1 MLMASDDDLTQKALA
16 LAAAEWGGEVREGK
30 VMPIASALST
40 LVDDGKVSCSVDGVW
55 HVVVAEPK
63 QQERAV
69 KEIGANGLP
78 AYCPM
83 FYKAEKPRRGDVRE
97 VKKPMFGSYI
107 FAKCTDTNAN
117 FHKITSAR
125 GVQRLLRTSDGR
137 MGSIHDDVMVI
148 IRNREAISAREFE
161 DQKYRFGLT
170 GILWDFTPGEVVR
183 VSTGPF
189 AGFNVELTSA
199 VDEQG
204 RIAALVSLLGRA
216 TKSTFDARH
225 LEKL

>member
-1 MLMASDDDLTQKALA
+1 MLMLSNDLTEHALA
-16 LAAAEWGGEVREGK
+16 LAASTWGGEVQGGK
-30 VMPIASALST
+30 VMPIASALSA

-107 FAKCTDTNAN
+107 FAKCTDTNSN

-125 GVQRLLRTSDGR
+125 GVQRLLRSADGR
-137 MGSIHDDVMVI
+137 MGSIHDDAMII

-161 DQKYRFGLT
+161 EQKYRYGLT
-170 GILWDFTPGEVVR
+170 GMLWDFTPGEITR
-183 VSTGPF
+183 VSTGLPCRTHVR
-189 AGFNVELTSA
+189 G
-199 VDEQG
+199 
-204 RIAALVSLLGRA
+204 
-216 TKSTFDARH
+216 
-225 LEKL
+225 